1 MLEINRLDNK
11 QQNLKIPQKLLK
23 SKCILQGKLIA
34 SMPIRQVPNDRL
46 IPHKTILKIPLLR
59 QQKLKTIQRA
69 IQPNRE
75 SNSIIIKASVLI

>member
-23 SKCILQGKLIA
+23 SKCILHPKLIA

-46 IPHKTILKIPLLR
+46 IPDKTILKIPLFR
-59 QQKLKTIQRA
+59 QQKLKTIQIA
-69 IQPNRE
+69 IQPHRE
-75 SNSIIIKASVLI
+75 SNSIIMKASVLI